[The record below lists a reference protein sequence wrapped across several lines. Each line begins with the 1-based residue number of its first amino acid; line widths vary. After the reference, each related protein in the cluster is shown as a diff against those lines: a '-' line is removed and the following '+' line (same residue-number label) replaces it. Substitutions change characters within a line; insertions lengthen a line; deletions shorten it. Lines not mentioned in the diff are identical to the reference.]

1 MPSPRASD
9 QLISVLLP
17 LPLGRAYSYGVP
29 GELDLAPGDF
39 LSVPLGARQVTGVA
53 WDGEPGLVPPEK
65 LKFVTARMDAPPLP
79 EISRRFIEWVAA
91 YTMSGTGAVLKMAM
105 SVPAALEPPKMV
117 EAYGIAGP
125 LPELRMTPT
134 RQRVLD
140 QLCDGPPRPAVEL
153 AREAA
158 VGLSVVRGLA
168 QAGALVKH
176 HLAPAAH
183 FLEPD
188 WRSKGPKLSEAQAAA
203 AETLCT
209 QLAAGGFTASLL
221 DGLPGSGKTEVYFE
235 AIAKALEMG
244 RQALVLLPEIALT
257 AQWLARFEARF
268 NCKPAMWHSDLT
280 SALRRRT
287 WRAVAVGEAKVVIGA
302 RSALFLPFPDLGLI
316 TVDEE
321 HDQSFKQEDGV
332 IYNARDMAVVRAQLG
347 EIPITLVSATPSL
360 ETVRNVENGRYQRL
374 ELPERHGGSLMPEI
388 SLVDLRTDPPPR
400 GRWLSPALL
409 KAMGETFAA
418 GEQVMLFLNRRGY
431 APLTLCRTCGH
442 RLHCPR
448 CVAWLVEHRL
458 ANYLQC
464 HHCGYRAGLPKAC
477 PACEKED
484 SFHACGPGVER
495 LAEEA
500 AELFPQIHQVVAAS
514 DTLNSPGDAVELV
527 RMIET
532 NQVDLIIGTQIIA
545 KGYHFPMLTLVGVV
559 DGDLGLAG
567 GDLRAGER
575 TYQLLFQV
583 AGRAGREQHL
593 GRVMLQTSNPDHGVM
608 RALAQGD
615 RAGFL
620 EAEAKDREAAGMPP
634 FGRLVGIVIS
644 GRDET
649 EVDTAARAMRAA
661 APRADDLLIL
671 GPAPAP
677 LSLLRG
683 RHRRRLLL
691 KARRGTNIQEK
702 MRIWLSAMPR
712 LHKVRIQVDIDP
724 YSFL

>member
-1 MPSPRASD
+1 
-9 QLISVLLP
+9 
-17 LPLGRAYSYGVP
+17 
-29 GELDLAPGDF
+29 
-39 LSVPLGARQVTGVA
+39 
-53 WDGEPGLVPPEK
+53 
-65 LKFVTARMDAPPLP
+65 
-79 EISRRFIEWVAA
+79 
-91 YTMSGTGAVLKMAM
+91 
-105 SVPAALEPPKMV
+105 
-117 EAYGIAGP
+117 
-125 LPELRMTPT
+125 
-134 RQRVLD
+134 
-140 QLCDGPPRPAVEL
+140 
-153 AREAA
+153 
-158 VGLSVVRGLA
+158 
-168 QAGALVKH
+168 
-176 HLAPAAH
+176 
-183 FLEPD
+183 
-188 WRSKGPKLSEAQAAA
+188 
-203 AETLCT
+203 
-209 QLAAGGFTASLL
+209 
-221 DGLPGSGKTEVYFE
+221 
-235 AIAKALEMG
+235 
-244 RQALVLLPEIALT
+244 
-257 AQWLARFEARF
+257 
-268 NCKPAMWHSDLT
+268 
-280 SALRRRT
+280 
-287 WRAVAVGEAKVVIGA
+287 
-302 RSALFLPFPDLGLI
+302 
-316 TVDEE
+316 
-321 HDQSFKQEDGV
+321 
-332 IYNARDMAVVRAQLG
+332 
-347 EIPITLVSATPSL
+347 
-360 ETVRNVENGRYQRL
+360 
-374 ELPERHGGSLMPEI
+374 
-388 SLVDLRTDPPPR
+388 
-400 GRWLSPALL
+400 
-409 KAMGETFAA
+409 
-418 GEQVMLFLNRRGY
+418 
-431 APLTLCRTCGH
+431 
-442 RLHCPR
+442 
-448 CVAWLVEHRL
+448 
-458 ANYLQC
+458 
-464 HHCGYRAGLPKAC
+464 
-477 PACEKED
+477 
-484 SFHACGPGVER
+484 
-495 LAEEA
+495 EA

-712 LHKVRIQVDIDP
+712 LRKVRIQVDIDP